1 MNEYDVIVIGGGVV
15 GTAVLRSLSAYRAKV
30 LLLEKSSDV
39 ACGSSRANSGIVHAG
54 YDAETGTKKAIFNVK
69 GAAMFPALTKELDVP
84 YKKVGSLVAARK
96 DGLPALTV
104 LRDRGIANGVDVRII
119 EREEILA
126 LEPNIAEDVAYAL
139 YAPEAGVVSP
149 YQLTIAQADHAVV
162 NGAEV
167 RLEEKVVAIDRTK
180 GGFVVRTGKGAY
192 AARYVV
198 NAAGAGG
205 AEVNALVGE
214 EAYAETHAVGDY
226 FILDRKESGVVR
238 TVVFPLPDERG
249 KGILVA
255 PTADGNVILG
265 PTSRKVP
272 HEQAEENAVT
282 ADGLAYVREGVARLM
297 KNVNVR
303 SAIRVYAGTRTAI
316 GKDFIIEESRKVE
329 GFYMILGICSPG
341 LTSAPAI
348 GEYVAG
354 EIATKLSL
362 VKKDAMIPLPA
373 AFRFRE
379 AAPQEIAAKAQE
391 DPAYGRIVCRCER
404 VTEGEIVR
412 AVHSP
417 VPARTVDAV
426 KRRVRAGM
434 GRCQGGFCQPR
445 VMEILSRELGIPM
458 TSVRKGDAGSEI
470 APYEVK
476 DGYETL

>member
-1 MNEYDVIVIGGGVV
+1 MNVYDVIVIGGGVI
-15 GTAVLRSLSAYRAKV
+15 GTAVLRSLSTYRARV

-54 YDAETGTKKAIFNVK
+54 YDAETGTKKAIFNVR
-69 GAAMFPALTKELDVP
+69 GAEMFPALTEELDVP

-96 DGLPALTV
+96 DGLPALGV
-104 LRDRGIANGVDVRII
+104 LRDRGIKNGVKVEILA
-119 EREEILA
+119 REEIVA
-126 LEPNIAEDVAYAL
+126 LEPNIADDIAYAL

-149 YQLTIAQADHAVV
+149 YQLTIAQADHAVL

-167 RLEEKVVAIDRTK
+167 RLEEKVIAITHSNGLFTVATK
-180 GGFVVRTGKGAY
+180 KGNY
-192 AARYVV
+192 VARYVV

-214 EAYAETHAVGDY
+214 EPYQETHAVGDY

-272 HEQAEENAVT
+272 HEEAELNAVT
-282 ADGLAYVREGVARLM
+282 ADGLQYVREGVARLM

-303 SAIRVYAGTRTAI
+303 NAIRVYAGTRTAV
-316 GKDFIIEESRKVE
+316 GHDFIIEESVKVP
-329 GFYMILGICSPG
+329 GFYMLLGICSPG

-348 GEYVAG
+348 GEYVSK
-354 EIATKLSL
+354 EIAEKLSL
-362 VKKDAMIPLPA
+362 SKKDALTALPKS
-373 AFRFRE
+373 FRFRE
-379 AAPQEIAAKAQE
+379 SSPEEIARQTEE
-391 DPAYGRIVCRCER
+391 DPAFGRIVCRCEK

-417 VPARTVDAV
+417 VPAKTVDAV

-445 VMEILSRELGIPM
+445 VMEILSRELNIPM

-476 DGYETL
+476 DGYEKV

>member
-1 MNEYDVIVIGGGVV
+1 MNVYDVIVIGGGVV
-15 GTAVLRSLSAYRAKV
+15 GTAVLRSLAAYKAKV

-54 YDAETGTKKAIFNVK
+54 YDAESGTKKAYFNVK
-69 GAAMFPALTKELDVP
+69 GAAMFPSLTAELDVP
-84 YKKVGSLVAARK
+84 YQKVGSLVAARK
-96 DGLPALTV
+96 EGLSALEV
-104 LRDRGIANGVDVRII
+104 LRDRGVRNGVKV
-119 EREEILA
+119 EILGRDAVRA
-126 LEPNIAEDVAYAL
+126 LEPNIADDIEYAL

-149 YQLTIAQADHAVV
+149 YQLTIAFADHAVT

-167 RLEEKVVAIDRTK
+167 RLEEKVIALSK
-180 GGFVVRTGKGAY
+180 EGALFSVRTEKEVY
-192 AARYVV
+192 AARFVV
-198 NAAGAGG
+198 NAAGAGA
-205 AEVNALVGE
+205 AEVNALIGE
-214 EAYAETHAVGDY
+214 EPYQETHAVGDY
-226 FILDRKESGVVR
+226 YILDHKEAGVVR

-272 HEQAEENAVT
+272 HEEAERNAVT
-282 ADGLAYVREGVARLM
+282 AEGLLAVREGAARLM
-297 KNVNVR
+297 KGVNVR
-303 SAIRVYAGTRTAI
+303 SAIRVYAGTRTAV
-316 GKDFIIEESRKVE
+316 GGDFIIEESAKVP
-329 GFYMILGICSPG
+329 GFYMLLGICSPG

-348 GEYVAG
+348 GEYVA
-354 EIATKLSL
+354 EEAAKKLSL
-362 VKKDAMIPLPA
+362 EKKEKMIPLPK

-379 AAPQEIAAKAQE
+379 SSAEEIAAKAKE
-391 DPAYGRIVCRCER
+391 DPAFGRIVCRCEK

-417 VPARTVDAV
+417 VPAKTVDAV

-458 TSVRKGDAGSEI
+458 TAVRKGDAGSEI